1 MLLKDVDDSWKIL
14 LLLGIGVFTEHKSIA
29 YTEIMKKLADKQKL
43 YLIIADSDYIYGT
56 NYQFCH
62 GFLSKDLN
70 LTQEKVIQAM
80 GRIGRNNIQQTY
92 TVRFRDDSQIAKLF
106 TSETE
111 KPEVRNMNILFN
123 STKVRYENG
132 QYIEMPDEN
141 EELIN
146 HDNGDEFEPYEED
159 EDYEENDEVELE
171 DDEA

>member
-1 MLLKDVDDSWKIL
+1 MGRQMLEHM
-14 LLLGIGVFTEHKSIA
+14 GVK
-29 YTEIMKKLADKQKL
+29 
-43 YLIIADSDYIYGT
+43 
-56 NYQFCH
+56 
-62 GFLSKDLN
+62 
-70 LTQEKVIQAM
+70 EKVIQAM